1 MGDETDTAIL
11 QELVA
16 DEKWAEILRRTE
28 SPSNGQHLTA
38 GHHFFRGLAQLH
50 VGTAQIALDS
60 INRGLA
66 LNPNSDWGNQLA
78 FEARLTL
85 GEADTAF
92 AKFKDYIERAP
103 GREPQKAWYVQKAS
117 EMGLF
122 HIAAEMNETREVITA
137 GRQRPQYALALQCF
151 SKADTLA
158 KTFASL
164 GTLDSTKEFG
174 LVIIIDSCNGSNLN
188 QKHVKGNADVKRL
201 VAAEIPQLMDLFF
214 SVEVLQNERN
224 LGTAPTCRRMLDH
237 VTNIYSGFVFI
248 EDDCLLA
255 PSALEWCQHHLKMT
269 VHTTGPWFVSCE
281 SIFFDR
287 QTREITAEQEKHLA
301 EFAAQPGIRNAY
313 HLLNFV
319 PSTCFGTTSEIWKLC
334 ANVRSFTRGPE
345 SLTRYMTT
353 MGRKTVSPVVPRA
366 SDIGMQHELGYSVT
380 LMGRANVKETK
391 TTYLM
396 AEGKFDPD
404 DSTPIVGSID
414 RLYAATSLLK
424 TEHLE
429 TFKSKNAR
437 AKA

>member
-28 SPSNGQHLTA
+28 SPPNGQHLTA

-92 AKFKDYIERAP
+92 AKFKDYIEGTP

-137 GRQRPQYALALQCF
+137 GHQRPQYALALQCF

-158 KTFASL
+158 KTLASL
-164 GTLDSTKEFG
+164 GTLDSTKNFG
-174 LVIIIDSCNGSNLN
+174 LVIIIDSVNGSNLN
-188 QKHVKGNADVKRL
+188 QKHVKGNADVKQL
-201 VAAEIPQLMDLFF
+201 VAAEMPRLMDLFF
-214 SVEVLQNERN
+214 SVEVLQNTKN

-237 VTNIYSGFVFI
+237 VANNYSGFVFI

-255 PSALEWCQHHLKMT
+255 PSALGWCQHHLT
-269 VHTTGPWFVSCE
+269 NSVATTGHWFVSCE

-287 QTREITAEQEKHLA
+287 QARDITADQLKKLVA
-301 EFAAQPGIRNAY
+301 FAAQPAIRNAY

-319 PSTCFGTTSEIWKLC
+319 PSTCFGTTSDIWRIC
-334 ANVRSFTRGPE
+334 NGVRSFTRGPE
-345 SLTRYMTT
+345 SLTRYMTA
-353 MGRKTVSPVVPRA
+353 MGRKTISPVVPRA
-366 SDIGMQHELGYSVT
+366 SDIGMLHELGYSVT
-380 LMGRANVKETK
+380 LMGRNNVKEIK

-396 AEGKFDPD
+396 AEGAFEPQ
-404 DSTPIVGSID
+404 SSARFTGSSD
-414 RLYAATSLLK
+414 LLYSATSLLK

-429 TFKSKNAR
+429 RFNSA
-437 AKA
+437 ALAG